1 MVEFI
6 IMCGMG
12 MILLILAIQDLRS
25 KKVSTLICL
34 LTIALIFIALL
45 IYKDSMVS
53 SLLGMGFG
61 FIILGVSRITGGKI
75 GLGDGM
81 ILTFTGLGLGF
92 WRNVEMFAMALFMAA
107 IVSIV
112 LLVLKKVNRHSSL
125 PFVPF
130 ILLSYILVF
139 IANKPW
145 EML

>member
-1 MVEFI
+1 
-6 IMCGMG
+6 MG
-12 MILLILAIQDLRS
+12 IVLLILAIQDLKS
-25 KKVSTLICL
+25 KKVSTWICL
-34 LTIALIFIALL
+34 LSIALILIASF
-45 IYKDSMVS
+45 IYKESMVNS
-53 SLLGMGFG
+53 FLGMAFG
-61 FIILGVSRITGGKI
+61 FIMLGVSKITGGKL

-112 LLVLKKVNRHSSL
+112 LLILKKVNRHSCL

-130 ILLSYILVF
+130 LLLSYILLF